1 MNEQKRS
8 ELYSMGKSLN
18 EKSGKQAL
26 GRKGETDAD
35 W

>member
-1 MNEQKRS
+1 MNEQKWS
-8 ELYSMGKSLN
+8 QLYPMGKSLN

-26 GRKGETDAD
+26 IKKGETDAD